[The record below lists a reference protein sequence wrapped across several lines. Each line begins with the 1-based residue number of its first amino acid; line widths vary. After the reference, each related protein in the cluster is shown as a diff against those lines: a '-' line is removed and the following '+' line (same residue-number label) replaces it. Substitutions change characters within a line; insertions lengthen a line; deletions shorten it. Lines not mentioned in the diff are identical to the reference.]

1 MERQVQ
7 QLKINARNIESF
19 LSKSNRT
26 LRKNRQDQKKFNIRQ
41 TNIQKQKL
49 KESKIES
56 TRSPIKKSSNVIAG
70 TAKKGAKGI
79 FGIFGS
85 ILDLFSG
92 LILGNVVTNIENI
105 ANWFSKKNISFQ
117 SIFKRISDF
126 STMIADQ
133 GTKLLAMAVKL
144 PEELPEV
151 TKEKPKNKVKP
162 LTTGNGDKSDITSKI
177 DKNSWAERMFPKSE
191 QKAAQE
197 GSDIINKMFG
207 HEPEKDQLLF
217 KEFSNSLGLN
227 NDNDYSKLIGS
238 IDSSDLS
245 LLFNSDL
252 NEESVDHILV
262 MTQKI
267 LIE

>member
-1 MERQVQ
+1 
-7 QLKINARNIESF
+7 
-19 LSKSNRT
+19 
-26 LRKNRQDQKKFNIRQ
+26 
-41 TNIQKQKL
+41 IQKQKL

-144 PEELPEV
+144 PEEFPD
-151 TKEKPKNKVKP
+151 TSKEKPKNQVKP
-162 LTTGNGDKSDITSKI
+162 LTTSSDTNDTKKI
-177 DKNSWAERMFPKSE
+177 DNTSWSYMFSKGDE
-191 QKAAQE
+191 E
-197 GSDIINKMFG
+197 NGGDIINQM
-207 HEPEKDQLLF
+207 
-217 KEFSNSLGLN
+217 LGYN
-227 NDNDYSKLIGS
+227 IENDNMFKHSLYNLNFDQEGNLSGGMNNFNFDSELNLDSSEES
-238 IDSSDLS
+238 IDYLH
-245 LLFNSDL
+245 FINQ
-252 NEESVDHILV
+252 
-262 MTQKI
+262 TI
-267 LIE
+267 LID

>member
-7 QLKINARNIESF
+7 QLKINAKNIESF
-19 LSKSNRT
+19 LSKSNKT
-26 LRKNRQDQKKFNIRQ
+26 LRKHKQNQKKFDIRQ
-41 TNIQKQKL
+41 TNIQKQKTN
-49 KESKIES
+49 EFKIES
-56 TRSPIKKSSNVIAG
+56 KGSPVKKSSNVIAG
-70 TAKKGAKGI
+70 TAKKGVRGI
-79 FGIFGS
+79 FGVLGTVMDFLSS
-85 ILDLFSG
+85 IV
-92 LILGNVVTNIENI
+92 LGNAVTNIENI
-105 ANWFSKKNISFQ
+105 ANWFSKKNITFQ
-117 SIFKRISDF
+117 SVFGRISDF
-126 STMIADQ
+126 ATMIADQ

-207 HEPEKDQLLF
+207 HEPENDQLLS

>member
-7 QLKINARNIESF
+7 QLKINAKNIESF
-19 LSKSNRT
+19 LSKSNKT
-26 LRKNRQDQKKFNIRQ
+26 LRKHKQNQKKFNIRQ
-41 TNIQKQKL
+41 TNIQKQKTN
-49 KESKIES
+49 EFKIES
-56 TRSPIKKSSNVIAG
+56 KGSPVKKSSNVIAG
-70 TAKKGAKGI
+70 TAKKGVRGI
-79 FGIFGS
+79 FGVLGTVMDFLSS
-85 ILDLFSG
+85 IV
-92 LILGNVVTNIENI
+92 LGNAVTNIENI
-105 ANWFSKKNISFQ
+105 ANWFSKKNITFQ
-117 SIFKRISDF
+117 SVFGRISDF
-126 STMIADQ
+126 ATMIADQ

-162 LTTGNGDKSDITSKI
+162 LTTSNGDTTSKI
-177 DKNSWAERMFPKSE
+177 DKNSWTEKMFPVSE
-191 QKAAQE
+191 WDSAQE

-207 HEPEKDQLLF
+207 HEPENDQLLS